1 MTYTINTRRTSNG
14 WVINL
19 IRIGDNLTVV
29 SHHDKR
35 RGGSTRYFGKSMEK
49 AVRSFLK

>member
-19 IRIGDNLTVV
+19 IRINEILMVV

-35 RGGSTRYFGKSMEK
+35 RGTSTRYSGKSMEK
-49 AVRSFLK
+49 AVKSFLK